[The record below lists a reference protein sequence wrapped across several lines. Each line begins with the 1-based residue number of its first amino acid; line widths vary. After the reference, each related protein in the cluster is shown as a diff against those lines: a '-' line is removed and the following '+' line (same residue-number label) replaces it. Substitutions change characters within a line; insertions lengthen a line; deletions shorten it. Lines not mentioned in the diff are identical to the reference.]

1 MKLSEL
7 LLRIKIFL
15 TSLSLGKRIALI
27 TLMSGM
33 IVSFAII
40 IIWSGKS
47 DYQLLYSNLL
57 PEDASLIINR
67 LKEQKIDYQISSNG
81 SAILVPDEMVY
92 ETRMDFAS
100 QGLPKGG
107 VVGFEIFD
115 NAKLGM
121 TEFLQNINYQRAL
134 QGELARTI
142 NGFSEIQSSRVHFI
156 MPNKSL
162 FIDDV
167 EPAKCTVVVKLL
179 PSKWLSANQIT
190 GIAHLVSSSISGLP
204 LKNVTIVDHL
214 GKIISDFK
222 NEASESK
229 INTDQLEYQKKVDQ
243 SHENRVKSMLEE
255 VLGVGK
261 VIVRA
266 SCVIDFLRLEKT
278 EELYDS
284 ANKAI
289 RSEQTLNEIANGN
302 GLNASGIPGVVSNIQ
317 QEGTKSNQVNS
328 QTMNKQDRSV
338 NYEVGKTIRRI
349 IEPAGSIKKISVAV
363 IVDGTYKVEEED
375 EEGESLQSYIPRSQ
389 EEMAKLES
397 IVKRAINFDSA
408 RGDDIEVVNINF
420 EGSNVYEEKLISTE
434 NNWILSL
441 KQYSKLIKFG
451 AILLFVFFSYLFIVR
466 PIMKW
471 ITSISV
477 EDMELLKRL
486 PKTVGQLESEM
497 NEESSDFQMR
507 DTAIKLMESGSSN
520 PDKLMR
526 KWLKET

>member
-1 MKLSEL
+1 MKLSDL
-7 LLRIKIFL
+7 LLKIKIFFA
-15 TSLSLGKRIALI
+15 SLSPGKRITLI
-27 TLMSGM
+27 TLICGM
-33 IVSFAII
+33 IVSFIII

-57 PEDASLIINR
+57 PEDASLIISR
-67 LKEQKIDYQISSNG
+67 LKEQKIDYQVSSNG

-92 ETRMDFAS
+92 ETRMDFAG

-107 VVGFEIFD
+107 MVGFEIFD

-156 MPNKSL
+156 MPSKSL

-167 EPAKCTVVVKLL
+167 KPAKCTVVVKLL
-179 PSKWLSANQIT
+179 PGKWLSKNQIT

-204 LKNVTIVDHL
+204 LENVTIVDHL
-214 GKIISDFK
+214 GKIISDFRDK
-222 NEASESK
+222 ASESN
-229 INTDQLEYQKKVDQ
+229 INTDNLEYQEKVDK
-243 SHENRVKSMLEE
+243 SYENRVRSMLEE

-266 SCVIDFLRLEKT
+266 SCSIDFQRLEKT
-278 EELYDS
+278 EEIYDS

-302 GLNASGIPGVVSNIQ
+302 DLNAIGIPGVVSNIQ

-328 QTMNKQDRSV
+328 QSMNKQDRSV
-338 NYEVGKTIRRI
+338 NYEVGKIIRRI
-349 IEPAGSIKKISVAV
+349 VEPAGSIKKISVAV
-363 IVDGTYKVEEED
+363 IVDGAYKIEED
-375 EEGESLQSYIPRSQ
+375 EEGETLQTYIPRSQ

-420 EGSNVYEEKLISTE
+420 EGSNVHEEKLISTE
-434 NNWILSL
+434 NNWLLYL

-451 AILLFVFFSYLFIVR
+451 AILLFVFCSYIFIVR
-466 PIMKW
+466 PIVKW
-471 ITSISV
+471 IISTSV
-477 EDMELLKRL
+477 EDMELLKQL
-486 PKTVGQLESEM
+486 PKTVGELEGEM
-497 NEESSDFQMR
+497 NEGSSDSQMR
-507 DTAIKLMESGSSN
+507 DAAIKLMESGGSN
-520 PDKLMR
+520 PDKLMH